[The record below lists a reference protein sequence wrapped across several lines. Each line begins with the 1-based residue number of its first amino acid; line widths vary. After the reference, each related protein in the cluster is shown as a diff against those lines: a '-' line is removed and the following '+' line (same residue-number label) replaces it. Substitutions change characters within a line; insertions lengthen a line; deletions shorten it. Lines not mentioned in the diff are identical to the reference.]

1 MDGPYIPR
9 KTRYTLSN
17 MDFSRLTGKCID
29 SRRLWGA
36 DRVTSHENW
45 DTTSCALASECSL
58 SRVTQ
63 AGMAGTQPV
72 GEPT

>member
-1 MDGPYIPR
+1 MD
-9 KTRYTLSN
+9 LS
-17 MDFSRLTGKCID
+17 LLPGKRVD

-45 DTTSCALASECSL
+45 DTASCALASEFSL

-63 AGMAGTQPV
+63 AGMAVERSLTAVHGAT
-72 GEPT
+72 EKSDTM

>member
-1 MDGPYIPR
+1 MD
-9 KTRYTLSN
+9 LS
-17 MDFSRLTGKCID
+17 LLPGKRVD

-45 DTTSCALASECSL
+45 DTASCALASEFSL

-63 AGMAGTQPV
+63 AGMAV